1 VAHKRN
7 VRAAGRALVKPGKP
21 YGPETLIGQVAH
33 MLGLEVPVFSDL
45 ELARQVE
52 QGLPVSSIDSLR
64 EDAQLESEVI
74 YKLVLNR
81 RTLSRRQAEE
91 ALEPD
96 ESDRV
101 VRLARIIAL
110 TRQTFPGAPD
120 YAEQWLREPK
130 RHLEG
135 RTPLDLLATESG
147 ARVVEEMLLQ
157 TQEGVFA

>member
-1 VAHKRN
+1 MATARN
-7 VRAAGRALVKPGKP
+7 IRTVSEALVDPGKP
-21 YGPETLIGQVAH
+21 YGPEILIGQIAR
-33 MLGLEVPVFSDL
+33 MLGLKAPVASDL

-81 RTLSRRQAEE
+81 RTLSRRQAEK

-110 TRQTFPGAPD
+110 ARQTFPGAPD

-130 RHLEG
+130 RRLEG